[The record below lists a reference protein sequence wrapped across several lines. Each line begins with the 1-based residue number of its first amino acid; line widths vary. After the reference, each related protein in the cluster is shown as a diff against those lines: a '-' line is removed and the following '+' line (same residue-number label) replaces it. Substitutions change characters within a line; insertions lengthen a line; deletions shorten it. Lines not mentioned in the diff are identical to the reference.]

1 MSDFI
6 NITAD
11 CETIIKSSVEQIGK
25 VSDIETAVLYSIQNG
40 NKNSA
45 DIYIKLDNGESLP
58 LHVNDRI
65 KDIKNNF
72 PYIFDKLEKNI
83 PVTET
88 DEILY
93 AAGGSN
99 SKRMPKSIIF
109 LPVVVDNLLWGFV
122 ICIHR
127 TDYDWK
133 ARDLSLFIELTQKI
147 SSSLSR
153 KNQII
158 NLYKENENFSFL
170 MENITDLVLMA
181 DESNSIISIRGDMIR
196 SGVYYPEEIIGRQI
210 SDIISEED
218 RERFIH
224 DSESFRKGRFTGEY
238 RIVLKNRSVKWMGAL
253 ISGVYEENEYKG
265 SCCMFAYIDDIMKA
279 HEKTAGNEAL
289 YRMLIE
295 NAQDIIWTMDPDFRV
310 TYLSPSGEKIGWT
323 SCKEINLAGIKEF
336 LGRSQHMHIRK
347 ALEEYLISSG
357 KAQREENSFRLFSYE
372 HINPRTLVKVYIE
385 TKVSILRNASGEIAG
400 FIGIS
405 RDCTERKKI
414 LDNLLSVK
422 SRQGYLLDNIQD
434 ILICYDTDA
443 RISYISNNIKQIAGY
458 EQSEIVGKLA
468 KDFVNPS
475 MNDYYQDSLE
485 KLNRTKGGG
494 VYEFQIIHKDG
505 SKHWYRFNTKA
516 NYDETG
522 RFVEVVAVMS
532 NIDKY
537 KEVEKHFE
545 ITEKKENLYQ
555 HIVGKVQDLV
565 WASSLDYMTIYMSP
579 SVKTILGYSVEE
591 ALGMEFGT
599 TFKPESL
606 SRVMAVLRE
615 ARVAVARGDCSFS
628 TELTVNQFKRN
639 RRTLK
644 GSLRIS
650 ILCDSQNNPYGYLGI
665 TSFRKRSPNVKAQGN
680 PEVKNKKRGRPRGRK
695 SSI

>member
-6 NITAD
+6 SITAD
-11 CETIIKSSVEQIGK
+11 CESIIKSSVEQIGK
-25 VSDIETAVLYSIQNG
+25 VSDIEAVVLYSIQSRNQD
-40 NKNSA
+40 SA
-45 DIYIKLDNGESLP
+45 GIYIKLDNGENLPSL
-58 LHVNDRI
+58 VNERMNN
-65 KDIKNNF
+65 IKNSF

-88 DEILY
+88 DRIFH
-93 AAGGSN
+93 AASGS
-99 SKRMPKSIIF
+99 SSGKQPKSIIF

-133 ARDLSLFIELTQKI
+133 ARDLSLFIELIQKI

-158 NLYKENENFSFL
+158 KLYKEKENCYFL
-170 MENITDLVLMA
+170 MEYLSDLVVMA
-181 DESNSIISIRGDMIR
+181 DESNSIVSISGNIIR
-196 SGVYYPEEIIGRQI
+196 SGGFYLEEIIGRQI
-210 SDIISEED
+210 SYLISEED
-218 RERFIH
+218 RGRFIH
-224 DSESFRKGRFTGEY
+224 DSESLRKGRLSGEY
-238 RIVLKNRSVKWMGAL
+238 RIVLKNGSVKWMRAS
-253 ISGVYEENEYKG
+253 ISPVYEDNTYKG
-265 SCCMFAYIDDIMKA
+265 CWCMFADIDDISKA
-279 HEKTAGNEAL
+279 YEKTSGNEAL
-289 YRMLIE
+289 YRMLVE
-295 NAQDIIWTMDPDFRV
+295 SSQDIIWTMDTDFRM
-310 TYLSPSGEKIGWT
+310 TFLSPSGKKIGWN
-323 SCKEINLAGIKEF
+323 SCEEINFAGINEF
-336 LGRSQHMHIRK
+336 LGRDDYVHIRED
-347 ALEEYLISSG
+347 LQEYMINAG
-357 KAQREENSFRLFSYE
+357 NGHREDNSFRLFTYE
-372 HINPRTLVKVYIE
+372 HVNPRTLE
-385 TKVSILRNASGEIAG
+385 AGFMQTKISVLKDTKGKAAG
-400 FIGIS
+400 FIGVS
-405 RDCTERKKI
+405 RDCTDSKKM
-414 LDNLLSVK
+414 LDNLLSVEA
-422 SRQGYLLDNIQD
+422 RQSYLLDNIQD

-458 EQSEIVGKLA
+458 EQSEIVGNLA
-468 KDFVNPS
+468 KNFVHPS
-475 MNDYYQDSLE
+475 MNDYYKDSLE

-505 SKHWYRFNTKA
+505 SKHWYRFNTKT

-522 RFVEVVAVMS
+522 RFVEVVAVMA

-537 KEVEKHFE
+537 KEAEKYFE
-545 ITEKKENLYQ
+545 ITEKNENLYQ

-579 SVKTILGYSVEE
+579 SVKTTLGYSVEE

-606 SRVMAVLRE
+606 SRVITVLRE
-615 ARVAVARGDCSFS
+615 ARAAVARGDCNFS

-644 GSLRIS
+644 GNLRIS

-665 TSFRKRSPNVKAQGN
+665 TSFRKRGPNVKTQSN
-680 PEVKNKKRGRPRGRK
+680 PGVKSKKRGRPRGRK
-695 SSI
+695 NSI

>member
-1 MSDFI
+1 MSKFI

-11 CETIIKSSVEQIGK
+11 CETIIRYSIEQIGK
-25 VSDIETAVLYSIQNG
+25 VSDIETIALYSIPSG
-40 NKNSA
+40 DKNSA

-58 LHVNDRI
+58 LHLNDRI

-88 DEILY
+88 DEIFY
-93 AAGGSN
+93 DAGELKSE
-99 SKRMPKSIIF
+99 KPPKSIIF

-133 ARDLSLFIELTQKI
+133 ARDLSLFIELTHKI

-158 NLYKENENFSFL
+158 NLYKENESCSFL

-181 DESNSIISIRGDMIR
+181 DETNSIISIRGDMIR
-196 SGVYYPEEIIGRQI
+196 SGGYYHEEIIGRQI
-210 SDIISEED
+210 SSLISEDD

-224 DSESFRKGRFTGEY
+224 DSESFRKGRLTGEY
-238 RIVLKNRSVKWMGAL
+238 RIVLKNGSVKWVGVL
-253 ISGVYEENEYKG
+253 ISPVYEDNSYKG
-265 SCCMFAYIDDIMKA
+265 CWYLFADIDDIMKA
-279 HEKTAGNEAL
+279 HEKTARNEAL
-289 YRMLIE
+289 YRMLLE
-295 NAQDIIWTMDPDFRV
+295 NARDIIWTMDTDFRV

-336 LGRSQHMHIRK
+336 LGGAQHMNIRK
-347 ALEEYLISSG
+347 TLEEYLISAG
-357 KAQREENSFRLFSYE
+357 KSQREENPFRLFTYE
-372 HINPRTLVKVYIE
+372 HINPRTLVKGYIE
-385 TKVSILRNASGEIAG
+385 TKVSILRNASGEIVG

-405 RDCTERKKI
+405 RDCTERKKM
-414 LDNLLSVK
+414 LDNLLSVE
-422 SRQGYLLDNIQD
+422 SRQRYLLDNIQD
-434 ILICYDTDA
+434 ILLCYDMDA
-443 RISYISNNIKQIAGY
+443 KITYISDNIKQLTGY
-458 EQSEIVGKLA
+458 DPSEIIGKQA
-468 KDFVNPS
+468 GDFIQPG
-475 MNDYYQDSLE
+475 MKEYYKGNLDRFI
-485 KLNRTKGGG
+485 RTKEDG
-494 VYEFQIIHKDG
+494 VYEYLLVYKDG
-505 SKHWYRFNTKA
+505 TEHWYRFNTKL
-516 NYDETG
+516 NYDDKG
-522 RFVEVVAVMS
+522 RFIEVVAVMA

-537 KEVEKHFE
+537 KEAEKYFE

-579 SVKTILGYSVEE
+579 SISTTLGYSEEE
-591 ALGMEFGT
+591 AHGMEFGT

-606 SRVMAVLRE
+606 SRVISVLRE
-615 ARVAVARGDCSFS
+615 AREAVAKGDYNFS
-628 TELTVNQFKRN
+628 ADLTVNQFKRN

-644 GSLRIS
+644 GNLRIS
-650 ILCDSQNNPYGYLGI
+650 ILCDTQNNPYGYLGI
-665 TSFRKRSPNVKAQGN
+665 TSFRKRGPNVKPQGN
-680 PEVKNKKRGRPRGRK
+680 PGVKNKKRGRPRGRK
-695 SSI
+695 NSI